1 MICENKRQLAKALMR
16 CAHRSACL
24 GCPYLEYERER
35 ERNEESWKA
44 MCVDV
49 LMEEA
54 SLLLDPPHRPANA
67 EIAKV
72 DYYERIKAWEKEHGK
87 EE

>member
-1 MICENKRQLAKALMR
+1 
-16 CAHRSACL
+16 
-24 GCPYLEYERER
+24 
-35 ERNEESWKA
+35 

-87 EE
+87 KE